1 MHGQARTVE
10 RKILLWIA
18 QQERNRR
25 EEGALRLLDAR
36 GDASAA
42 DLHRRGGPRPRM
54 PSRTSS

>member
-36 GDASAA
+36 GDAPVAGQRLGA
-42 DLHRRGGPRPRM
+42 PRPRV
-54 PSRTSS
+54 PSRISP

>member
-25 EEGALRLLDAR
+25 EEGELGRIDAR

-42 DLHRRGGPRPRM
+42 GLRLGGPGPRPSRM
-54 PSRTSS
+54 SS

>member
-25 EEGALRLLDAR
+25 EEGGLRLLDAR
-36 GDASAA
+36 GDAPVAGSW
-42 DLHRRGGPRPRM
+42 LGGPRPRV
-54 PSRTSS
+54 PSRILP